1 MITSEILNPHLLSLL
16 ARIRHTNTVV
26 IADRGFPNWPH
37 LETVDISLTDNIP
50 RVLDVLAALRKN
62 FIIGRF
68 FMAEEFLAHNP
79 AETQEAFHR
88 AMQPVECVF
97 EPHIAF
103 KQRVPGAIGL
113 IRTAD
118 TTQYGNVIIESA

>member
-50 RVLDVLAALRKN
+50 RVLDVLAALRNN

-79 AETQEAFHR
+79 VETREAFQQ
-88 AMQPVECVF
+88 AMQPTECIF